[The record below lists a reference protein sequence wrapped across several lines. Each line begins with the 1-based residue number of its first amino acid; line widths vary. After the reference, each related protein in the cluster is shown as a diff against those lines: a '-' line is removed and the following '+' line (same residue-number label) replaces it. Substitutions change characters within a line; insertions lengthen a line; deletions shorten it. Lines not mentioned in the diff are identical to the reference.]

1 MSEPARTNPSPTA
14 ANAIEDEVQEAL
26 AICGGDAIAALRI
39 TLIANAFLE
48 AEIDRLS
55 AAVSSGFESKVLLR
69 DASALVECGAVGRR
83 QYRCPAGPGTK
94 H

>member
-1 MSEPARTNPSPTA
+1 
-14 ANAIEDEVQEAL
+14 
-26 AICGGDAIAALRI
+26 
-39 TLIANAFLE
+39 LIANAFLE

-83 QYRCPAGPGTK
+83 QYRSREATDRLQNHRSLCPLTDR
-94 H
+94 